1 MWGMDEQVGP
11 VSFDMRQTQENF
23 GQKPYSDETA
33 RLIDERVR
41 KIVREAHSATTEM
54 LQQHKEKLAAL
65 AEKLML
71 KEILSK
77 EEIADIIGPRPYDTK
92 NTYDE
97 LVEGTGGTEEN
108 TELPEGL
115 KNWNKSSEESSS
127 DSETTSEENS
137 NQKKDV

>member
-1 MWGMDEQVGP
+1 MWGMDQEVGP
-11 VSFDMRQTQENF
+11 VSFDMRQAQENF

-41 KIVREAHSATTEM
+41 KIVREAHKATTEM
-54 LQQHKEKLAAL
+54 IELHREKLAAL
-65 AEKLML
+65 AETLMS

-77 EEIADIIGPRPYDTK
+77 EEIAGIIGARPFDTK

-97 LVEGTGGTEEN
+97 LVEGTGSYEED

-115 KNWNKSSEESSS
+115 KNWNKSSEESK
-127 DSETTSEENS
+127 SEEVKSNS
-137 NQKKDV
+137 DELKDKE